1 MKKILVIIALISAI
15 FCVQSKCFAEDL
27 SIGYINLAK
36 IFEGYK
42 KVVDSNEKMDKVK
55 NDVNMM
61 LQDMKKMN
69 EGFDTLSK
77 EAQEER
83 KNQMLSKQEEI
94 RKMTVD
100 IRKDEE
106 RILREILKD
115 VENVSKE
122 LRKKKKLTYI
132 IDDRLI
138 IDGPK
143 ENDLTDEIMKML
155 NERYKGN

>member
-15 FCVQSKCFAEDL
+15 FCVQGKCFAADL

-42 KVVDSNEKMDKVK
+42 KVADSNEKMDKVK
-55 NDVNMM
+55 KNVNTM
-61 LQDMKKMN
+61 LSDMKKIN
-69 EGFDTLSK
+69 EGFDTLSD
-77 EAQEER
+77 EAKKER
-83 KNQMLSKQEEI
+83 KNQMMSKQDEI
-94 RKMTVD
+94 RKMTVKV
-100 IRKDEE
+100 RKDEK

-115 VENVSKE
+115 IENVSKE

-143 ENDLTDEIMKML
+143 DKDLTKDILKML

>member
-1 MKKILVIIALISAI
+1 MKKLGLIIVLIGVM
-15 FCVQSKCFAEDL
+15 FCVQTKCFAEEL
-27 SIGYINLAK
+27 TIGFINLAK
-36 IFEGYK
+36 VFEGYK
-42 KVVDSNEKMDKVK
+42 KVTEANGKIDKLK
-55 NDVNMM
+55 NDVNVM

-83 KNQMLSKQEEI
+83 KNQILAKQEEI
-94 RKMTVD
+94 RNRTVD

-106 RILREILKD
+106 RILKEILKD

-122 LRKKKKLTYI
+122 VRKKKKLTYI

-143 ENDLTDEIMKML
+143 ESDLTEDIMKML
-155 NERYKGN
+155 NERYIAK

>member
-1 MKKILVIIALISAI
+1 MKKILVIIALISVI
-15 FCVQSKCFAEDL
+15 FCVQSKCFAEEL
-27 SIGYINLAK
+27 TIGYINLAK

-42 KVVDSNEKMDKVK
+42 KVADSNEKMDKVK
-55 NDVNMM
+55 KDVNNM

-69 EGFDTLSK
+69 EGVDTLSEGAK
-77 EAQEER
+77 EER
-83 KNQMLSKQEEI
+83 QNQMLSMQEKI
-94 RKMTVD
+94 RKITGD

-122 LRKKKKLTYI
+122 MRKKKKLTYI

-143 ENDLTDEIMKML
+143 ENDLTDDILKTL

>member
-1 MKKILVIIALISAI
+1 MRKILVIIAIISAV
-15 FCVQSKCFAEDL
+15 FCAQSKCFAEEL
-27 SIGYINLAK
+27 TIGYINLAK
-36 IFEGYK
+36 VFEGYK
-42 KVVDSNEKMDKVK
+42 KVADSNEKMDKVK
-55 NDVNMM
+55 TDVNNM

-77 EAQEER
+77 EAQAER
-83 KNQMLSKQEEI
+83 KTQILAKQDEI
-94 RKMTVD
+94 RKRTTD

-106 RILREILKD
+106 TILRDILKD
-115 VENVSKE
+115 VETVSKE

-132 IDDRLI
+132 VDDRLI

-143 ENDLTDEIMKML
+143 ESDLTDEVTKML

>member
-1 MKKILVIIALISAI
+1 MKKIILIITLIGAI
-15 FCVQSKCFAEDL
+15 FCVQTKCFAEEL
-27 SIGYINLAK
+27 TIGYINLAK

-42 KVVDSNEKMDKVK
+42 KVADSNEKIDKLK
-55 NDVNMM
+55 NDVNAM

-83 KNQMLSKQEEI
+83 KNQMLAKQDVI
-94 RKMTVD
+94 RKQTVD

-106 RILREILKD
+106 TILREILKD

-143 ENDLTDEIMKML
+143 ESDLTDEIMKLL